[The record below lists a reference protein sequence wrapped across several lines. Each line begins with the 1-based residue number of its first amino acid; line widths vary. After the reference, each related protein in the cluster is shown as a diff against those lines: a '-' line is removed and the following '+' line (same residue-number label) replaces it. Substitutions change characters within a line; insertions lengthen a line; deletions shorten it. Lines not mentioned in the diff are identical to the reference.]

1 MNNFNPF
8 SPKLIYVFR
17 INDAAHKGCLKIGET
32 TCSETDFSKLSP
44 NSSSLNTAARKRI
57 DQYTRTAGIVYE
69 LLHTEVSFYMRDGGW
84 GTFNDKEVHNIL
96 LRSGVK
102 RKVFDS
108 SHKANEWFITDLG
121 TVKAAIRAAKEGRT
135 SLLLGE
141 MSNIE
146 EEAIHL
152 RPEQREAIDK
162 TKKRFKKQDSMLWN
176 AKMRFGKTICA
187 LQLVK
192 EMEVSKTIILTHRP
206 VVDKGWYDDYKK
218 IFADRSDFVYG
229 SRSNGEKFDSLMLDA
244 SKGKK
249 VIWFASL
256 QDLRGS
262 EQVGGKFDKNA
273 EVFSPRWDL
282 IIVDEAHEG
291 TQTEL
296 GQAVIKELHK
306 EGTKLLSLTGT
317 AFNLLDHFDEAGIYT
332 WDYIMEQR
340 AKLEWDKLHPG
351 DPNPYAC
358 LPQMNIWTY
367 DLGNLIKNFLDEDVA
382 FNFREFFRTDAGGDF
397 VHPADVKA
405 LLDLMTTDD
414 ADSLYPFA
422 NAAYRNLFRHTL
434 WVVPGV
440 KAASALCRMLREHP
454 VFQFFKVV
462 NVAGEGDGERDDA
475 LKLVRAAIGKEAE
488 KTLTITVTCGRLTT
502 GVSVPEWSAVFM
514 LSGSYSTSASS
525 YMQTIFRVQTP
536 ATIGRLTKTD
546 CYVFDFAPDRTLRVL
561 AETAKVSTQ
570 AGKTGP
576 DDRKQMGEFLNY
588 CPVIGIQGSR
598 MAKYDTGALLE
609 QLKKVYVERVV
620 RNGFEDTKLY
630 NDELLKLDDL
640 ELQAFEGL
648 KKIIGT
654 TKAMAKTGDI
664 DINRQGLTNE
674 EHEELER
681 LKKKK
686 KGERTP
692 EELARLEELKQKR
705 KNRDAAISILRG
717 ISIRMPLLIY
727 GAEIND
733 AEEEITIDNF
743 ADLIDPQSWEEFMP
757 RGVTKELFN
766 RFKRYYDPDIFTA
779 AGKRIRALAKAAD
792 KMDVEERIERITEI
806 FSTFRNPDKETVLT
820 PWRVVNMH
828 MGDTL
833 GGWCFYDASYDT
845 PLREPRYVEHEGV
858 TQGVFNAD
866 SRVLEI
872 NSKTGLYPLY
882 VAYSIYRS
890 RVADSTSAVSTLEE
904 QLRLWDE
911 TLAENVFVVCK
922 TPMAKSITRRTLAG
936 FRGSRVNARYFED
949 LINQI
954 KNKPRNFIDKM
965 GKGKTYWKA
974 NQDDNMKFNAIV
986 GNPPYQVTTA
996 KKETDNGQK
1005 RSQSIFHYF
1014 QLVSEQL
1021 GRYTSLIY
1029 PGKRWIH
1036 RSGKG
1041 MEDFGLKQ
1049 INDPHLALLKFFPNS
1064 QDVFKD
1070 VGIADG
1076 ISIVLKDMQKQSAGF
1091 TYVYSA
1097 GGREVLLQAEN
1108 PGESLFTLNPFD
1120 ALIASRLEQAITK
1133 YACLHD
1139 SVLPQKLFGIESDF
1153 VEKNPT
1159 LVRPYKEG
1167 EGFDPDTQIKLFT
1180 NDQAGSRGRSRW
1192 FIVSRSVI
1200 QSGLDQLCR
1209 WKVIVSSANAG
1220 GQKRSNQIEV
1230 VDDHSAFGRSRVALK
1245 TFATEQEARNFF
1257 RYATTDIIRFAL
1269 LLTDE
1274 NLTSLAKK
1282 VPDLPSYADD
1292 NGLVDY
1298 SGDVNAQ
1305 ACALFDID
1313 KESQAYIRKVI
1324 SAKDGEKPSK

>member
-8 SPKLIYVFR
+8 SSKLIYVFR

-57 DQYTRTAGIVYE
+57 DQYTQTAGIAYE

-84 GTFNDKEVHNIL
+84 GTFNDKEVHSIL

-108 SHKANEWFITDLG
+108 SHKANEWFITNLD

-146 EEAIHL
+146 EEAIQL

-244 SKGKK
+244 DKDKK
-249 VIWFASL
+249 IIWFASL

-296 GQAVIKELHK
+296 GQAVITELHK

-382 FNFREFFRTDAGGDF
+382 FNFREFFRTDVDGNF

-422 NAAYRNLFRHTL
+422 NATYRNLFRHTL

-454 VFQFFKVV
+454 VFQFFNVV

-475 LKLVRAAIGKEAE
+475 LKLVRAAIGKEAG

-588 CPVIGIQGSR
+588 CPVIGIRGSK
-598 MAKYDTGALLE
+598 MAQYDTGALLE

-654 TKAMAKTGDI
+654 TKAMAKTGNI

-681 LKKKK
+681 LQKKKK
-686 KGERTP
+686 HERTP

-858 TQGVFNAD
+858 TQCVFNAD

-904 QLRLWDE
+904 QLRLWDK

-986 GNPPYQVTTA
+986 GNPPYQVTTVGTSDTPVYHLFMDVSFKLCPLVTLITPA
-996 KKETDNGQK
+996 RFLFNAGKTSKDFNERVLNDEHFKVVWYKPKSAEVFPNVDIKGGVCVTLRNESASYGKIISFTHYKELNGILKKTLEHEGFATIMDSIILQNKFNLDALYQDHPEYKEVIGSDGRERRLTTPIFGQLDVFTEQAREGDICVLGLTGNNERTYRYIPRKYVEDNGNLDK
-1005 RSQSIFHYF
+1005 YKVVVPASNGTGAIGEVLSTPLIGEPLIGYTQSFIGIGAFDTLPEAEACLKYVKSRF
-1014 QLVSEQL
+1014 MRTLL
-1021 GRYTSLIY
+1021 G
-1029 PGKRWIH
+1029 
-1036 RSGKG
+1036 
-1041 MEDFGLKQ
+1041 
-1049 INDPHLALLKFFPNS
+1049 
-1064 QDVFKD
+1064 
-1070 VGIADG
+1070 
-1076 ISIVLKDMQKQSAGF
+1076 VLKITQHNHTDVWRF
-1091 TYVYSA
+1091 VP
-1097 GGREVLLQAEN
+1097 LQD
-1108 PGESLFTLNPFD
+1108 F
-1120 ALIASRLEQAITK
+1120 
-1133 YACLHD
+1133 
-1139 SVLPQKLFGIESDF
+1139 SV
-1153 VEKNPT
+1153 
-1159 LVRPYKEG
+1159 
-1167 EGFDPDTQIKLFT
+1167 
-1180 NDQAGSRGRSRW
+1180 GS
-1192 FIVSRSVI
+1192 
-1200 QSGLDQLCR
+1200 
-1209 WKVIVSSANAG
+1209 
-1220 GQKRSNQIEV
+1220 
-1230 VDDHSAFGRSRVALK
+1230 
-1245 TFATEQEARNFF
+1245 
-1257 RYATTDIIRFAL
+1257 
-1269 LLTDE
+1269 
-1274 NLTSLAKK
+1274 
-1282 VPDLPSYADD
+1282 
-1292 NGLVDY
+1292 
-1298 SGDVNAQ
+1298 
-1305 ACALFDID
+1305 DID
-1313 KESQAYIRKVI
+1313 WSVSVAEVDRQLY
-1324 SAKDGEKPSK
+1324 AKYGLSEEEVAFIERMIKPME

>member
-69 LLHTEVSFYMRDGGW
+69 LLHTEVSFYMRDDGW

-108 SHKANEWFITDLG
+108 SHKANEWFITNLD

-141 MSNIE
+141 MSSIE
-146 EEAIHL
+146 EEAIQL

-162 TKKRFKKQDSMLWN
+162 TKKHFRKQDSMLWN

-273 EVFSPRWDL
+273 EVFSTQWDL

-382 FNFREFFRTDAGGDF
+382 FNFREFFRTDADGDF

-440 KAASALCRMLREHP
+440 SAAQALCRMLREHS
-454 VFQFFKVV
+454 VFQFFNVV

-475 LKLVRAAIGKEAE
+475 LKLVRDAIGNKPEA
-488 KTLTITVTCGRLTT
+488 TLTITVTCGRLTT

-536 ATIGRLTKTD
+536 ATIGGLTKTD

-654 TKAMAKTGDI
+654 TKAMAKTQDI

-681 LKKKK
+681 LQKKKK
-686 KGERTP
+686 HERTP

-727 GAEIND
+727 GAEIDD

-743 ADLIDPQSWEEFMP
+743 ATLIDPQSWEEFMP

-828 MGDTL
+828 MADTL
-833 GGWCFYDASYDT
+833 GGWCFYDASYNA

-890 RVADSTSAVSTLEE
+890 RVADSTSAVSTLEK

-936 FRGSRVNARYFED
+936 FRGSRVNAHYFED

-986 GNPPYQVTTA
+986 GNPPYQQEGISTRKPPIYHLFYDVAFKLSERVTLITPA
-996 KKETDNGQK
+996 RFLFRVGETPKDWMNKMLSDPHLKVVRFFQK
-1005 RSQSIFHYF
+1005 SAECFPNVDIKGGVAITYRDSTQDFGSIGFFSIYP
-1014 QLVSEQL
+1014 QLVSILHKVYGHNSFVRGEFSEMVSSQGEYKFSDALFKEHPEACAVQGKGTAAKITSNAFEKLPRVFIDHELSDKESYIQML
-1021 GRYTSLIY
+1021 GRSKSVRAYKWI
-1029 PGKRWIH
+1029 KRCYVQPTQTLD
-1036 RSGKG
+1036 KY
-1041 MEDFGLKQ
+1041 K
-1049 INDPHLALLKFFPNS
+1049 
-1064 QDVFKD
+1064 VF
-1070 VGIADG
+1070 VPEANGTGAIG
-1076 ISIVLKDMQKQSAGF
+1076 
-1091 TYVYSA
+1091 
-1097 GGREVLLQAEN
+1097 EVLSTPIIGQPIIGQPIIGQTDTFLSV
-1108 PGESLFTLNPFD
+1108 GPFD
-1120 ALIASRLEQAITK
+1120 TEAEAASCLKYIKTK
-1133 YACLHD
+1133 FARTMLGTLKATQHN
-1139 SVLPQKLFGIESDF
+1139 PQDTWDNVPLQDFTAASDI
-1153 VEKNPT
+1153 
-1159 LVRPYKEG
+1159 
-1167 EGFDPDTQIKLFT
+1167 D
-1180 NDQAGSRGRSRW
+1180 W
-1192 FIVSRSVI
+1192 SRSVGEVDA
-1200 QSGLDQLCR
+1200 QLYAKYGLSEEE
-1209 WKVIVSSANAG
+1209 IAF
-1220 GQKRSNQIEV
+1220 IE
-1230 VDDHSAFGRSRVALK
+1230 RM
-1245 TFATEQEARNFF
+1245 
-1257 RYATTDIIRFAL
+1257 I
-1269 LLTDE
+1269 
-1274 NLTSLAKK
+1274 
-1282 VPDLPSYADD
+1282 
-1292 NGLVDY
+1292 
-1298 SGDVNAQ
+1298 
-1305 ACALFDID
+1305 
-1313 KESQAYIRKVI
+1313 
-1324 SAKDGEKPSK
+1324 KPME